1 MKNLGAIGSSIDPTK
16 LSTTVSGVIIGLS
29 VLIIWFAQSLGFV
42 VTNEQITTM
51 AVQLGSAVAT
61 VVTLYGIIR
70 KVLVAISTKFS

>member
-1 MKNLGAIGSSIDPTK
+1 MKHLGAIGSSIDPTK

-42 VTNEQITTM
+42 VTNDQITTI